1 MENRI
6 SCRLEVEVAVEV
18 EVVLPPSFSRG
29 DGVTFTTNLP
39 AEAAN
44 NYNSLDNS
52 PPIAT
57 ITADAADVTVTA
69 ATASDAPAPTARYQ
83 SITRMTSP
91 RTVVP
96 ACSCC
101 YSHILF
107 CTTRLGAIM
116 ITEWSMLNYLSES

>member
-1 MENRI
+1 MENRM
-6 SCRLEVEVAVEV
+6 SCCRVEVEADFEV

-29 DGVTFTTNLP
+29 DGVTFTTNLSP

-52 PPIAT
+52 PPITT
-57 ITADAADVTVTA
+57 ITADAADVTAVTATAATA

-91 RTVVP
+91 RTVP
-96 ACSCC
+96 AC
-101 YSHILF
+101 
-107 CTTRLGAIM
+107 
-116 ITEWSMLNYLSES
+116 